1 MSICSRCGAH
11 IEFRF
16 IDGRPGPVPIH
27 PQGGCVGTNSSGFE
41 NCEDYSGYQTSKEG
55 QCYSTKCPQ
64 CSNEVFFIRHNGGS
78 VWIDPPLGSPWYKH
92 SCFEDNRGT
101 TERVNLLTGSS
112 STVIQD
118 NENSI
123 LGIVKSGEV
132 SYTEK
137 STVLIF
143 ETGKNEKYILLMRN
157 NAGFLVGKLAI
168 YRPRERTVGVFYEPK
183 YLFSVVTE
191 IRDTNTEIAKN
202 EKVVC
207 PELDCGIVLTNN
219 IPSHLI
225 NEHLYEKIF
234 NLQPTSG

>member
-1 MSICSRCGAH
+1 MAVVYQCIRGSCEA
-11 IEFRF
+11 
-16 IDGRPGPVPIH
+16 DA
-27 PQGGCVGTNSSGFE
+27 SGLE
-41 NCEDYSGYQTSKEG
+41 SCEDYSGYRASKEG
-55 QCYSTKCPQ
+55 QCYSTECPR

-78 VWIDPPLGSPWYKH
+78 VWIDPPLGPPWYKH
-92 SCFEDNRGT
+92 SCFEDSRGA
-101 TERVNLLTGSS
+101 TERVSLLTGSLT
-112 STVIQD
+112 TVIQV

-168 YRPRERTVGVFYEPK
+168 YRPRERTVAVFYEPR
-183 YLFSVVTE
+183 YLFTVVTE
-191 IRDTNTEIAKN
+191 IHDTNMEIAKN

-207 PELDCGIVLTNN
+207 PELDCGIELTNN
-219 IPSHLI
+219 ITSHLI
-225 NEHLYEKIF
+225 KEHLYEKIL